1 MLCISQEIY
10 SQMALGLVN
19 GNYAGSTGAVIN
31 PSSMANTKLKS
42 DINLLSVSAFVEN
55 NYLYFPSRESSIIK
69 LFNGVYDFH
78 FFPKPYGSGER
89 RVYSY
94 YQDKSLKNIFVNT
107 RMIGPSVM
115 FSCKDNVFGI
125 RTGFRVMSSTRRL
138 PYDLANFSYYGLDF
152 KPQHNV
158 NL

>member
-1 MLCISQEIY
+1 MKRLFWIALIICISHEIY

-19 GNYAGSTGAVIN
+19 GNYAGSNGIMIN
-31 PSSMANTKLKS
+31 PSSMADTKLKS

-78 FFPKPYGSGER
+78 FIPKPYGTGER
-89 RVYSY
+89 KVYAY
-94 YQDKSLKNIFVNT
+94 YQDKSNKNIFVNT

-115 FSCKDNVFGI
+115 FS
-125 RTGFRVMSSTRRL
+125 L
-138 PYDLANFSYYGLDF
+138 
-152 KPQHNV
+152 
-158 NL
+158 